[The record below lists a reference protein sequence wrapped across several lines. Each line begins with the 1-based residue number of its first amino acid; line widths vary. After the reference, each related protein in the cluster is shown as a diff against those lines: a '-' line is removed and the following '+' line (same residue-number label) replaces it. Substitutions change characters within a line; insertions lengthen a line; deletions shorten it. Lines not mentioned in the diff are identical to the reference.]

1 MKKKEI
7 KSINSVMRSTGI
19 MLLFLAASTTSASQL
34 RGALPSTTKAKPIEY
49 TDEPDPAIY
58 AAAQASAAAI
68 AYGPHALLGGP
79 PSAAQHGGVKPSALE
94 TPVNIQK
101 DPAPEATSQLMSRE
115 DPPTENE
122 PVVETPIVDD
132 VNNPLN
138 PPTTD
143 DTSTDDTSTDDTSTD
158 DTSIDNTSTDYAA
171 TDAPADTSDPTTVD
185 DNSAENSEAAVTN
198 DTTNSIE
205 GSSDVSATDTST
217 GSTADSIN
225 SYY

>member
-143 DTSTDDTSTDDTSTD
+143 DTSTDDTSTDDTS
-158 DTSIDNTSTDYAA
+158 IDNTSTDYAA